1 MTDAERDE
9 LESIIRQGRWMHEN
23 PDDIADSIIAAGY
36 RKVPDDCVVVRRD
49 DVEFSAE
56 RAYEYADMLESMA
69 DPEDDPDEALAIHKR
84 LRQALT
90 DQTAT

>member
-36 RKVPDDCVVVRRD
+36 RKVPDDCVVVQRD
-49 DVEFSAE
+49 DVDTIIQPLTDYGAQ
-56 RAYEYADMLESMA
+56 AVDQW
-69 DPEDDPDEALAIHKR
+69 DEVVRI
-84 LRQALT
+84 RQALT
-90 DQTAT
+90 DQTT